1 VIGNRPSLVSESLWQ
16 IPHACTR
23 TRTSLAFGS
32 GTSRVTSSIGP
43 PFLATCAYRPVNF
56 AIATSPSND
65 GRTSPGGRPRLG
77 LTGIALV
84 GPADRAASMRARV
97 EHRLDRSVLLPDH
110 EDVVAAH
117 DRLDEVTP
125 LGDLGFVAQEQ
136 PRAPGDQLHLPL
148 EDRGVHVDAAIDLAP
163 LRVDPS
169 GRRLGADRA
178 HADAPSGTN
187 GVMILGSSGPEAGG
201 WWPERSRAS
210 YVAVCQPSSSIRT
223 PPVPYSSSNPDGVRT

>member
-1 VIGNRPSLVSESLWQ
+1 PPYQPSPTRCPTFHSVTSSPIASTRPTTSCPGTRGYVFGIGTRPSLVTESLWQ
-16 IPHACTR
+16 IPQACTR
-23 TRTSLAFGS
+23 TRTSPAFGS

-84 GPADRAASMRARV
+84 GPADRVASMRARV

-110 EDVVAAH
+110 EDVVAVH

-148 EDRGVHVDAAIDLAP
+148 EDRRVRVDA
-163 LRVDPS
+163 
-169 GRRLGADRA
+169 
-178 HADAPSGTN
+178 
-187 GVMILGSSGPEAGG
+187 GSTSP
-201 WWPERSRAS
+201 RSVSTRP
-210 YVAVCQPSSSIRT
+210 AVVS
-223 PPVPYSSSNPDGVRT
+223 VPIA